1 MTMTFRNLKVPIG
14 LEGHAKDGSVRNLGT
29 DKSART
35 VHIEKKYKCI
45 SDLYIAMTH
54 SRINTF
60 SEPPVFITLIVSP
73 PLICVESVR
82 FDVVATEI
90 FRISSVTVDGKK
102 RAKG

>member
-1 MTMTFRNLKVPIG
+1 
-14 LEGHAKDGSVRNLGT
+14 
-29 DKSART
+29 
-35 VHIEKKYKCI
+35 
-45 SDLYIAMTH
+45 MTH

-90 FRISSVTVDGKK
+90 FRISSVTVDGKNWL
-102 RAKG
+102 RAKCYIFIKSIVCVCLCVCV